1 MTSNIGEKIKELRLN
16 KKMTLKELSEMT
28 DLSIGFLSQ
37 VERGLTALAITS
49 LEKIAKALDVDLSY
63 FFPMKKKSNQIVVRS
78 YERDLFQIE
87 NNTFLHYHL
96 SNDLATKQ
104 FLPRLIELLPSSDTD
119 ELTTYQHEGEEF
131 IYVLEGILTVIV
143 NGERYDLYPGDSAHF
158 DSSNVHNW
166 ANFTNKTVKTVV
178 VNFPNGFKERVE

>member
-16 KKMTLKELSEMT
+16 KKMTLKELSELT

-49 LEKIAKALDVDLSY
+49 LEKIAHALDVDLSF
-63 FFPMKKKSNQIVVRS
+63 FFPIKKKSSHIVVRS

-87 NNTFLHYHL
+87 NDTFLHYHL
-96 SNDLATKQ
+96 SNDLGTKN
-104 FLPRLIELLPSSDTD
+104 FLPRLIELLPSNDIE
-119 ELTTYQHEGEEF
+119 ELTAYQHEGEEF
-131 IYVLEGILTVIV
+131 IFVMEGILTVIV

-166 ANFTNKTVKTVV
+166 ANHTNKTVKVLV
-178 VNFPNGFKERVE
+178 VNYPNGFKEKS